1 MISARGAARAAV
13 VATMVIAAWAG
24 AAEGATDSW
33 IRSAGGTFADPSN
46 WSLAAPPAPADD
58 ASFNLHSA
66 GYTVTFGGTY
76 SNAGLMVSD
85 DAVTFD
91 LKSYKYTLARVS
103 QSVNIGAAPND
114 IGSLTLM
121 NGTLASGDGTLG
133 ANVPTTSGTV
143 VVPGGAAWD
152 ITGNL
157 YIGFLGKGTVA
168 VQSGGVMTAKYAGVG
183 YLPGSVGALSVDGIG
198 TIGSVGG
205 SVVVGYQGSGTL
217 SVTRG
222 GRFSSVLAAIGS
234 ESLAVGDAS
243 VDGVGSTWSA
253 GGPFTVAYGGRG
265 SLAITNGGKVVSPVG
280 STVASDVQGIASV
293 RIEGTGS
300 AWTNTTLD
308 IAAAGT
314 ATMLIQDAGYVSDSI
329 GTVGGAKGASGTVIV
344 TGGGALWYNTD
355 ALYLGGKS
363 GGAGGSGSLTVGAGG
378 TVKVGIRGLV
388 KLWGPGTLTMAGGT
402 VQTPELRNMGLVRG
416 TGNVIASLVNDVG
429 GEVRAAAGE
438 ELAFSGDKND
448 NYGRMS
454 LADGSV
460 RFIAGLTNSSL
471 GLITGR
477 GTLSFGGPG
486 LWNAGNIGFSGGFT
500 DVYGDVVNAA
510 SAQII
515 VSGGGTTTFY
525 DDMDNTGEIH
535 VSAACAAVFF
545 GTLDS
550 GTTGTGTVYIEG
562 DLTPGHSPAAVLFE
576 GDLVLGT
583 AARLVAELG
592 GTQPGSQ
599 YDTVAF
605 GGRAALAGTLDVEL
619 LGGFQPQAGQTFDIL
634 DFDPEKLSGRFS
646 AFDLPDLGGG
656 LSWDTSNLNTTGAIT
671 VTPEPATLALLALGG
686 AVLLRRRR
694 GALS

>member
-1 MISARGAARAAV
+1 MIRAKGVARAV
-13 VATMVIAAWAG
+13 VAATMLIAACAG

-33 IRSAGGTFADPSN
+33 IKSAGGTFADSSN

-58 ASFNLHSA
+58 AVFNLHSA
-66 GYTVTFGGTY
+66 GYTVTFGGTC
-76 SNAGLMVSD
+76 SNAGLTVSD

-91 LKSYKYTLARVS
+91 FKSYKYTLTRPSA
-103 QSVNIGAAPND
+103 SVNIGTAPND
-114 IGSLTLM
+114 TGSLTLM

-133 ANVPTTSGTV
+133 ANSPSTSGTV
-143 VVPGGAAWD
+143 VVPGGAAWE
-152 ITGNL
+152 ITNNL
-157 YIGFLGKGTVA
+157 FIGFPGKGTVA
-168 VQSGGVMTAKYAGVG
+168 VQSGGMMTAGYAGVG

-205 SVVVGYQGSGTL
+205 SIVVGYQGSGTL

-222 GRFSSVLAAIGS
+222 GRFSSLLAAIGNDPS
-234 ESLAVGDAS
+234 AVGSAI
-243 VDGVGSTWSA
+243 VDGAGSAWSA
-253 GGPFTVAYGGRG
+253 GGGPFIVAYRGRG
-265 SLAITNGGKVVSPVG
+265 SLAITNGGQVVSPSG
-280 STVASDVQGIASV
+280 STVASDVPGIASV
-293 RIEGTGS
+293 RVEGTGS

-314 ATMLIQDAGYVSDSI
+314 ATMLIQDAGYVSDST

-355 ALYLGGKS
+355 ALYVGGKS
-363 GGAGGSGSLTVGAGG
+363 AGAGGSGSLTVGAGG
-378 TVKVGIRGLV
+378 TVRVGTKSL

-402 VQTPELRNMGLVRG
+402 VQAPGLENIGLVRG
-416 TGNVIASLVNDVG
+416 TGNIIASLVNNAE

-438 ELAFSGDKND
+438 ELVFSGDKND
-448 NYGRMS
+448 NSGRIS

-460 RFIAGLTNSSL
+460 RFIAGLANLSP
-471 GLITGR
+471 GFITGR

-486 LWNAGNIGFSGGFT
+486 LLNVGNIGFSGGFT
-500 DVYGDVVNAA
+500 DVYGDVHNAA
-510 SAQII
+510 SAKII

-525 DDMDNTGEIH
+525 DDMDNTGEIR
-535 VSAACAAVFF
+535 VSAGCAAVFF
-545 GTLDS
+545 GSLNS
-550 GTTGTGTVYIEG
+550 GTTGTGTVYMEG
-562 DLTPGHSPAAVLFE
+562 DLTPGRSPAAVLFE

-599 YDTVAF
+599 YDTVGF
-605 GGRAALAGTLDVEL
+605 GGRAALAGTLDVDL

-634 DFDPEKLSGRFS
+634 DFDPGDLSGRFS

-656 LSWDTSNLNTTGAIT
+656 LSWDTSNLYTTGTIT
-671 VTPEPATLALLALGG
+671 VIPEPTTLALLALGG
-686 AVLLRRRR
+686 ALALLRRRS
-694 GALS
+694 ASA

>member
-1 MISARGAARAAV
+1 MIRAKGVTRAV
-13 VATMVIAAWAG
+13 AVATMVIAACAG
-24 AAEGATDSW
+24 AAEGATDYW
-33 IRSAGGTFADPSN
+33 IKSVGGTFTDPSN
-46 WSLAAPPAPADD
+46 WSLAAPPAPAYD

-91 LKSYKYTLARVS
+91 FKSYKYTLTRAP
-103 QSVNIGAAPND
+103 QSVTIGASAND

-133 ANVPTTSGTV
+133 AYASTAIGTV

-152 ITGNL
+152 STGSL
-157 YIGFLGKGTVA
+157 YIGLAGKGTVA
-168 VQSGGVMTAKYAGVG
+168 VQSGGVMTANYAGVG
-183 YLPGSVGALSVDGIG
+183 YSPGSVGTLSVDGIG
-198 TIGSVGG
+198 TIGSVAT
-205 SVVVGYQGSGTL
+205 SIVVGYQGSGML

-222 GRFSSVLAAIGS
+222 GRFSSFLAAIGS
-234 ESLAVGDAS
+234 DSSAVGGAS
-243 VDGVGSTWSA
+243 VDGAGSTWSA
-253 GGPFTVAYGGRG
+253 GGPFIVAQGGRG
-265 SLAITNGGKVVSPVG
+265 SLAITNGGQVVSAVG
-280 STVASDVQGIASV
+280 STLASDVPGIASV
-293 RIEGTGS
+293 RVEGTGS
-300 AWTNTTLD
+300 AWTNTWLD

-314 ATMLIQDAGYVSDSI
+314 ATMLVQDAGYVSDST

-355 ALYLGGKS
+355 ALYVGGKS
-363 GGAGGSGSLTVGAGG
+363 AGAGGSGSLTVGTGG
-378 TVKVGIRGLV
+378 TVKVGTKGLI

-402 VQTPELRNMGLVRG
+402 VQAAGLKNLGLVKG
-416 TGNVIASLVNDVG
+416 TGNIIASLVNDAE
-429 GEVRAAAGE
+429 GEVRTAAGE
-438 ELAFSGDKND
+438 ELAFSGDQND
-448 NYGRMS
+448 NYGRIN

-460 RFIAGLTNSSL
+460 RFIAGLANWST
-471 GLITGR
+471 GFITGR
-477 GTLSFGGPG
+477 GTLSFRGTG
-486 LWNAGNIGFSGGFT
+486 LLNAGNIGFSGGFT

-510 SAQII
+510 SAKII

-525 DDMDNTGEIH
+525 DDMDNTGEIR
-535 VSAACAAVFF
+535 VSPGCAAVFF
-545 GTLDS
+545 GSLNS

-583 AARLVAELG
+583 AARLLAELG
-592 GTQPGSQ
+592 GTKPGSQ

-634 DFDPEKLSGRFS
+634 DFDPGNLSGRFS

-656 LSWDTSNLNTTGAIT
+656 LSWDTSSLYTTGTIT
-671 VTPEPATLALLALGG
+671 VIPEPTTLVLLALGQ
-686 AVLLRRRR
+686 AALLARRKRR
-694 GALS
+694 K